1 MLSYRVYR
9 YILIIYVALL
19 GAALPTHAA
28 RQNEKRDYF
37 DRWSSVPSKQL
48 TDRAVSLIM
57 ADGNIDSAFIF
68 LNVVY
73 NRYVIDPDDR
83 QKQMDAARALNNMGY
98 LMSFEF
104 FDYERA
110 YTYLS
115 KALELS
121 TTNDGE
127 LLPYIYVN
135 LGNLKLTQAEYVNP
149 ESMAEALPY
158 YKKGFYAAAN
168 TRQWDIM
175 LFNFCNMMLMS
186 VGFDACV
193 NYRNLAKEIGY
204 FGRLSIPSTNENLAL
219 AQQLV
224 RICQSVGNGKF
235 DEALSLADKT
245 LAARPKSP
253 DSLRYVASVYSLQAF
268 CLMRMGRSEEAIT
281 KLKRLLQLVKDN
293 GIKDLE
299 TETYRHLVTVY
310 REMGYGQQAKDY
322 EYLYLKSKDN
332 LLFGNKLAGM
342 ERIRL
347 MQRLSVANREV
358 AASAQRMR
366 RMRMGVAIILIFAVT
381 VFGFSVALLRRNRRL
396 RESYHKLY
404 QTMQETIAPK
414 PQKPQMDSRLRTDI
428 VSHIED
434 VLSNADNLC
443 SEDMSLGRMAEL
455 TGFSQKLVSQAINEE
470 WQKSFPQLLAEYRIR
485 EACRRMQDE
494 EHYGH
499 MTIEGIGQ
507 SVGFHTRSNFFAT
520 FKRITGLK
528 PTEYIKESQR

>member
-1 MLSYRVYR
+1 MLPYKVYR
-9 YILIIYVALL
+9 LLLIIYIVLF
-19 GAALPTHAA
+19 GSALPLQAA

-37 DRWSSVPSKQL
+37 DRWSAVPSKEL
-48 TDRAVSLIM
+48 SNRAVNLIM
-57 ADGNIDSAFIF
+57 NGGSIDSAFIF

-73 NRYVIDPDDR
+73 NRYVIDADDR
-83 QKQMDAARALNNMGY
+83 QKQIDAARALNNMGY
-98 LMSFEF
+98 IMSFEF

-135 LGNLKLTQAEYVNP
+135 LGNLKLTQTEYVNP

-193 NYRNLAKEIGY
+193 DYRSLAKEIAY
-204 FGRLSIPSTNENLAL
+204 FGRLPIPSTNDNLPL

-224 RICQSVGNGKF
+224 RICQSVSNGKF
-235 DEALSLADKT
+235 DEALSLADKA
-245 LAARPKSP
+245 LAAIPPSP

-268 CLMRMGRSEEAIT
+268 CLMKTGRSEEAIT

-299 TETYRHLVTVY
+299 TETYRYLMMACK
-310 REMGYGQQAKDY
+310 EMSYSQRAKDY
-322 EYLYLKSKDN
+322 EYLYLKAKDS
-332 LLFGNKLAGM
+332 LLFGNKLASM

-366 RMRMGVAIILIFAVT
+366 RMRMGVAIVLLFAISVI
-381 VFGFSVALLRRNRRL
+381 GFSVALLRRNRLL

-414 PQKPQMDSRLRTDI
+414 PKKSQMNPRLRADI
-428 VSHIED
+428 VGRIES
-434 VLSNADNLC
+434 VLSNPDELC

-455 TGFSQKLVSQAINEE
+455 TDVSQKLVSQAINEQ

-485 EACRRMQDE
+485 EACRRMQDP
-494 EHYGH
+494 EHYSH

-528 PTEYIKESQR
+528 PTEYIKEAQR